1 MCSLGERAGGVEGG
15 KGVGGVVLRG
25 EDARGKAA
33 VVLGRRRLGIGLAF
47 WLSYIYAQL
56 GDDEFLCLTQ
66 LTCGAWTSAASL
78 RCSLACYSR
87 APY

>member
-33 VVLGRRRLGIGLAF
+33 VVLGRRRLGRASAGPVA
-47 WLSYIYAQL
+47 LSGGMMVKIALYVP
-56 GDDEFLCLTQ
+56 T
-66 LTCGAWTSAASL
+66 
-78 RCSLACYSR
+78 
-87 APY
+87 